1 MSLTINYKFI
11 SQYLR
16 AFSSVKYTLKFI
28 VLGLVDRDES
38 MSLLLFFLMLKRCWE
53 PWKLILTSLKEI
65 LGAYV
70 ATTHGIINAN
80 KVSIG
85 DSNNV
90 FSAGFGLI
98 CGSRRGNIRK
108 LSFIWKRR
116 ENTKDRENER
126 GGGAY
131 LKSWSDKEWR
141 CSGWENENW
150 ERRKEKVR
158 EGKTKQRDKPKER
171 KKKKEIK

>member
-1 MSLTINYKFI
+1 MYLTVNYKFI
-11 SQYLR
+11 SRYLR

-53 PWKLILTSLKEI
+53 PSKLILRSLKEI
-65 LGAYV
+65 LGAYL

-85 DSNNV
+85 DSIDNV

-108 LSFIWKRR
+108 LSFIWNRR
-116 ENTKDRENER
+116 ENTKDRKWER
-126 GGGAY
+126 WGAY

-141 CSGWENENW
+141 WSGWENENW
-150 ERRKEKVR
+150 ERRKEKMR
-158 EGKTKQRDKPKER
+158 RKDKAKG
-171 KKKKEIK
+171 